1 MKKLISIAL
10 ALVMILSLA
19 TVAFA
24 DAATTTNYKITI
36 KNPNQK
42 HTYFAYL
49 IFEGDLAENG
59 TLSNIHWGDNVNTD
73 ADGFNK
79 AIADCLGLETPST
92 GTIDAATVAEEL
104 CKYGDD
110 AKEVSAFADVIAGY
124 LNNGFKAQA
133 NYNSYDKTSSM
144 TVYDAGYY
152 LIMDKVSTDYENED
166 IYNDSFSKY
175 ILCVVGNVE
184 ATPKASVPT
193 LVKKV
198 MDANDS
204 TGDSIGYEDSAD
216 HDIGDNVSYRIVVTL
231 PSDFDSY
238 ESYKIEVHDI
248 MSPGLTYNGDAK
260 IYIDHK
266 KGQTTVTSAFE
277 ITSDPYG
284 DDGETKVT
292 FKCDDLKKID
302 VDEPNFEGIDSTCK
316 IRIEY
321 TCKLNE
327 NAVIG
332 FEGNPNEA
340 YLVYSNNPNY
350 GHEGETGQTPKDKVI
365 VFTYQLD
372 VNKIDVNKHPLKGAG
387 FTLYKWDASA
397 EGEDKWVAVSVEVKG
412 EDMTTFTF
420 KGLDDGK
427 YKLSETTTP
436 EGYNTIKDIEFE
448 INAKHDE
455 TSDDPKLTEI
465 TINDESFT
473 AEQNDESK
481 YTGVIKTDVVNKAG
495 SQLPETGG
503 IGTTI
508 FYVLGAMMVVGAAV
522 LLVTKKRMSAA
533 E

>member
-24 DAATTTNYKITI
+24 ANADLDG
-36 KNPNQK
+36 
-42 HTYFAYL
+42 HTYKAYQ
-49 IFEGDLAENG
+49 IFKGNYSQGEGG
-59 TLSNIHWGDNVNTD
+59 KSQLSNIEWGDGV
-73 ADGFNK
+73 DG
-79 AIADCLGLETPST
+79 DGLLTALMGDETFSEKN
-92 GTIDAATVAEEL
+92 IFQECVSASDVAEVI
-104 CKYGDD
+104 GDTD
-110 AKEVSAFADVIAGY
+110 KFGYDSEMSRHFAYIVSQHIVEA
-124 LNNGFKAQA
+124 NG
-133 NYNSYDKTSSM
+133 KTV
-144 TVYDAGYY
+144 TEDGTLDAGYY
-152 LIMDKVSTDYENED
+152 LIVDDTPVSGQYDVANLSLLAVTGDGKINITSKVD
-166 IYNDSFSKY
+166 
-175 ILCVVGNVE
+175 L
-184 ATPKASVPT
+184 PT

-260 IYIDHK
+260 IFIDHK

-277 ITSDPYG
+277 ITSDSHG
-284 DDGETKVT
+284 DDGEKEVT
-292 FKCDDLKKID
+292 FECSDLKKIN

-372 VNKIDVNKHPLKGAG
+372 VNKIDVNKHPLNGAG

-465 TINDESFT
+465 TIDNETFT
-473 AEQNDESK
+473 AEQNDERK

>member
-24 DAATTTNYKITI
+24 ANADLNG
-36 KNPNQK
+36 
-42 HTYFAYL
+42 HTYIAYQ
-49 IFEGDLAENG
+49 IFKGNYSQGEGEKSQ
-59 TLSNIHWGDNVNTD
+59 LSNIEWGDGVDDVKLLEALVNDETFQKNNTFNLSNTASDVAEVIGD
-73 ADGFNK
+73 ADKFGYDSEMSRHFAYIVSQHIIEDK
-79 AIADCLGLETPST
+79 GRTIEKD
-92 GTIDAATVAEEL
+92 GTL
-104 CKYGDD
+104 
-110 AKEVSAFADVIAGY
+110 
-124 LNNGFKAQA
+124 
-133 NYNSYDKTSSM
+133 
-144 TVYDAGYY
+144 DAGYY
-152 LIMDKVSTDYENED
+152 LIVDNTPVSGNHDVANLSLLAVTGDGKINITSKVDLPTLEKKVKDT
-166 IYNDSFSKY
+166 NDSF
-175 ILCVVGNVE
+175 
-184 ATPKASVPT
+184 A
-193 LVKKV
+193 
-198 MDANDS
+198 DS
-204 TGDSIGYEDSAD
+204 TTAWQDSAD
-216 HDIGDNVSYRIVVTL
+216 YDIGDNVPYQITVTL
-231 PSDFDSY
+231 PSDIDSY
-238 ESYKIEVHDI
+238 SKYTVTVSDY
-248 MSPGLTYNGDAK
+248 MSTGLTFNNDAK
-260 IYIDHK
+260 IYILNAEVE
-266 KGQTTVTSAFE
+266 TE
-277 ITSDPYG
+277 ITSSFTVSDVENVENNDNY
-284 DDGETKVT
+284 DKKVE
-292 FKCDDLKKID
+292 FVCDDLKAINVEGLTITKDSKI
-302 VDEPNFEGIDSTCK
+302 V
-316 IRIEY
+316 IRY
-321 TCKLNE
+321 SCQLNE
-327 NAVIG
+327 NAAIG

-350 GHEGETGQTPKDKVI
+350 GHKGETGQTPKDKVI

-372 VNKIDVNKHPLKGAG
+372 VNKIDVNKDPLEGAG

-397 EGEDKWVAVSVEVKG
+397 EGEGKWVAVSGEVKG
-412 EDMTTFTF
+412 EKMTTFTF

-481 YTGVIKTDVVNKAG
+481 YTGVIETDVVNKAG

>member
-24 DAATTTNYKITI
+24 ANADLNG
-36 KNPNQK
+36 
-42 HTYFAYL
+42 HTYIAYQ
-49 IFEGDLAENG
+49 IFKGNYSQGEGEKSQ
-59 TLSNIHWGDNVNTD
+59 LSNIEWGDGVDDVKLLEALVNDETFQKNNTFNSSNTASDVAEVIGD
-73 ADGFNK
+73 ADKFGYDSEMSRHFAYIVSQHIIEDK
-79 AIADCLGLETPST
+79 RKTIEKD
-92 GTIDAATVAEEL
+92 GTL
-104 CKYGDD
+104 
-110 AKEVSAFADVIAGY
+110 
-124 LNNGFKAQA
+124 
-133 NYNSYDKTSSM
+133 
-144 TVYDAGYY
+144 DAGYY
-152 LIMDKVSTDYENED
+152 LIVDNTPVGGEHDVANLSLLAVTGDGKINITSKVD
-166 IYNDSFSKY
+166 
-175 ILCVVGNVE
+175 L
-184 ATPKASVPT
+184 PT
-193 LVKKV
+193 LEKKV
-198 MDANDS
+198 MDTNGSVANS
-204 TGDSIGYEDSAD
+204 TTDWQDSAD
-216 HDIGDNVSYRIVVTL
+216 YDIGANVPYQITVTL
-231 PSDFDSY
+231 PSDIDSY
-238 ESYKIEVHDI
+238 SKYSVLVNDY
-248 MSPGLTYNGDAK
+248 MSGGLTYNNDAKVWFVQDTNKVDITESFEIEYKSIENDNYPALYKFTCDDLKSIKDLTITGDAK
-260 IYIDHK
+260 I
-266 KGQTTVTSAFE
+266 V
-277 ITSDPYG
+277 
-284 DDGETKVT
+284 
-292 FKCDDLKKID
+292 
-302 VDEPNFEGIDSTCK
+302 
-316 IRIEY
+316 IEY
-321 TCKLNE
+321 SCELNQC
-327 NAVIG
+327 AVVG
-332 FEGNPNEA
+332 FNGNPNKAE
-340 YLVYSNNPNY
+340 LIYSNNPNY
-350 GHEGETGQTPKDKVI
+350 GHEDATGKTPEDKVI

-372 VNKIDVNKHPLKGAG
+372 VNKIDVNKDPLEGAG

-397 EGEDKWVAVSVEVKG
+397 EGEDKWVAVSVEVKD

-455 TSDDPKLTEI
+455 TGDDPKLTEI